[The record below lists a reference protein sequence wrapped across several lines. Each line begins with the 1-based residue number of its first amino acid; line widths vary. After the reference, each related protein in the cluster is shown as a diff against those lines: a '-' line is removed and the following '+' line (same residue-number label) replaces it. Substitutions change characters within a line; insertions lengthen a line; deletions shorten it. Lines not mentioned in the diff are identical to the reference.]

1 MKIYLVGPRNP
12 ASFWTCDAIL
22 PLVGKR
28 CLYPNLSLP
37 TLAALTPA
45 RHDVVLCDENV
56 DEIDFACD
64 ADIVGVTGYTIH
76 KPRIL
81 EIVREFRRRGKFV
94 VAGGPFASLCPED
107 LRNEVDVVFV
117 DEAEATWPQFLRD
130 FAAGCHQAEYQC
142 AEKPSLQDAPV
153 PRFDLLPVDRYQSM
167 TVQFA
172 RGCPFTCEFCDI
184 IVLYGRRPRTKRV
197 EQVMREVQAC
207 FDLGARS
214 IFIVDDNFI
223 GNKKEAKRLLEAII
237 EWQQQHGYPLEFNTE
252 VSLNVA
258 QDEEL
263 LRLMH
268 AANFPS
274 VFIGIESPRAASL
287 QETHKLQNLRED
299 VVGAVHRVQEAG
311 IEVMAGMIVG
321 FDHDDATIFAEQQRF
336 LEDAR
341 IPIAMTGMLQA
352 PPKTPL
358 YRRLKDAGRLIAEC
372 VGDQFVFTNIVP
384 ERMSLQDLYRGYR
397 QLLLE
402 QYSYAAFRRRCMALL
417 LSKRAPRRTAAAP
430 SREDVATG
438 MRIVASCIL
447 RASPQRAWFTL
458 SILAETLLRRPT
470 ALKEALALAV
480 LHKHFYEYTRDLC
493 AQLETRLAP
502 EARGPQASEPI
513 RCQAT
518 PG

>member
-184 IVLYGRRPRTKRV
+184 IVLYGRRPPTTRRQQLRPPTPSRP
-197 EQVMREVQAC
+197 
-207 FDLGARS
+207 
-214 IFIVDDNFI
+214 
-223 GNKKEAKRLLEAII
+223 KRLTLGRWEA
-237 EWQQQHGYPLEFNTE
+237 WL
-252 VSLNVA
+252 
-258 QDEEL
+258 
-263 LRLMH
+263 
-268 AANFPS
+268 
-274 VFIGIESPRAASL
+274 
-287 QETHKLQNLRED
+287 
-299 VVGAVHRVQEAG
+299 AG
-311 IEVMAGMIVG
+311 
-321 FDHDDATIFAEQQRF
+321 
-336 LEDAR
+336 
-341 IPIAMTGMLQA
+341 P
-352 PPKTPL
+352 
-358 YRRLKDAGRLIAEC
+358 
-372 VGDQFVFTNIVP
+372 
-384 ERMSLQDLYRGYR
+384 
-397 QLLLE
+397 
-402 QYSYAAFRRRCMALL
+402 
-417 LSKRAPRRTAAAP
+417 
-430 SREDVATG
+430 
-438 MRIVASCIL
+438 
-447 RASPQRAWFTL
+447 
-458 SILAETLLRRPT
+458 
-470 ALKEALALAV
+470 
-480 LHKHFYEYTRDLC
+480 
-493 AQLETRLAP
+493 
-502 EARGPQASEPI
+502 
-513 RCQAT
+513 
-518 PG
+518 